1 MLNVITVNFESAL
14 PTVKPPTFLDVGI
27 SQAYL
32 PWAQRTDVLLHT
44 PQATANLFEASI
56 WDAVTHQLIPALEGL
71 PFVEMYT
78 KSGQYVASTL
88 DLPHRLGTG
97 YLLKNKHAQLDG
109 KRFREALRER
119 IRQHGT
125 YKAAF
130 TLCPMSIVL
139 GSFYTHIAG
148 VYRIPRVLSGEFV
161 AENAVSMPT
170 GGAVHDPVSARGR
183 GVDLKH
189 FFEIERDTKKKI
201 EKEVAVKKPSNVG
214 LGNIPYVR
222 ESFKAERY
230 LGRFIIDTRLVD
242 KSNLEPEAKSL
253 IQILSQYL
261 VSRLLSEPVTL
272 RTECYLIPQETKS
285 LAELPSLE
293 DLEQQLK
300 TAIASCSGLFEKVR
314 VEVPDD
320 QIQFAEEDDG
330 DTEA

>member
-1 MLNVITVNFESAL
+1 
-14 PTVKPPTFLDVGI
+14 
-27 SQAYL
+27 
-32 PWAQRTDVLLHT
+32 
-44 PQATANLFEASI
+44 
-56 WDAVTHQLIPALEGL
+56 
-71 PFVEMYT
+71 
-78 KSGQYVASTL
+78 
-88 DLPHRLGTG
+88 
-97 YLLKNKHAQLDG
+97 
-109 KRFREALRER
+109 
-119 IRQHGT
+119 
-125 YKAAF
+125 
-130 TLCPMSIVL
+130 
-139 GSFYTHIAG
+139 
-148 VYRIPRVLSGEFV
+148 
-161 AENAVSMPT
+161 MPT

-314 VEVPDD
+314 VEVPDE